1 LSTLGLMAPAPG
13 QGPQSLWI
21 QFVPLVFFFVVI
33 YLLLIRP
40 ARTRQKQTQNMLD
53 ALKAG
58 DKVVT
63 SGGLLGTIVSI
74 DRNTVL
80 LRVADNVRLPVTKS
94 SVVGLQ
100 EQETAAGQGS

>member
-1 LSTLGLMAPAPG
+1 MSLGLMAPAPG

-21 QFVPLVFFFVVI
+21 QIVPLVFFFVVI

-40 ARTRQKQTQNMLD
+40 ARTRQKQTQTMLD
-53 ALKAG
+53 ALKSG

-63 SGGLLGTIVSI
+63 TGGVLGTIVSV
-74 DRNTVL
+74 DRNIVQ
-80 LRVADNVRLPVTKS
+80 LRVADNVRLSVTKS

-100 EQETAAGQGS
+100 EQESGASRES